1 MSSDRVAVLINFPPL
16 TYLFLFYTL
25 VVHLFSHTEFITY
38 S

>member
-1 MSSDRVAVLINFPPL
+1 MNSEGVAVLINFPPL
-16 TYLFLFYTL
+16 TFFLLFYTP